1 MSGGSRVFEIRGRH
15 LGPWSRSSID
25 EPEAE
30 RFRGLLLDQ
39 EPVISCATLIET
51 LRVISAASF
60 GANAPAS
67 WCEEAFEQLCPSAAE

>member
-1 MSGGSRVFEIRGRH
+1 VI
-15 LGPWSRSSID
+15 
-25 EPEAE
+25 EP
-30 RFRGLLLDQ
+30 
-39 EPVISCATLIET
+39 